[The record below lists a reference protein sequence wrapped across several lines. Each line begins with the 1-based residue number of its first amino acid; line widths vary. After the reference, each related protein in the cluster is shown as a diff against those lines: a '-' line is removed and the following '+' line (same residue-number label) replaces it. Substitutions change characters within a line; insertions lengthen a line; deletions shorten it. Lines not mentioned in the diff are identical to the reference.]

1 MDAIS
6 YIITFVSY
14 ELILSFF
21 PFPYVLLL
29 IFLLPILDNLPT
41 IINFVLIVPVLVWY
55 FFCSFWLA
63 HNATIRRLTHYGE
76 YWASFGGALSEGKM
90 YLAFIPVIG
99 FLFESNKDVFT
110 LNEVDRHDT

>member
-41 IINFVLIVPVLVWY
+41 IINFVLIAPVLVWY
-55 FFCSFWLA
+55 FFCSVWLA
-63 HNATIRRLTHYGE
+63 HNATIRRLTHYGK